1 VKKKELF
8 LINRVY
14 LGIFTTLLICCCLPI
29 FIMADSK
36 IQVRK
41 KYEENLKDS
50 RASKAQAEEKQW
62 VKGFQTSM
70 EQDILA
76 ASKK

>member
-1 VKKKELF
+1 
-8 LINRVY
+8 
-14 LGIFTTLLICCCLPI
+14 
-29 FIMADSK
+29 MADSK